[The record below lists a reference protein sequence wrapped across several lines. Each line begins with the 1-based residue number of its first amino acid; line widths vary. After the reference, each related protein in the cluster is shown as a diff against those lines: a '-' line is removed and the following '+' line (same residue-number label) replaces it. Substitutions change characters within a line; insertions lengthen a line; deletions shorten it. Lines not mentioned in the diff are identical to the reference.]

1 MSGSVTTV
9 SIIAGASVPTNGK
22 FYEPNSVETTV
33 GSMVTWVNDDTVP
46 HTVTSGTVENTRPKP
61 DGSFD
66 SGIINPG
73 NSFPFVFDKAGEYPY
88 YCMIHPWMTG
98 KVTSN

>member
-1 MSGSVTTV
+1 MSGSITTV
-9 SIIAGASVPTNGK
+9 SIMAGASVPTNGK
-22 FYEPNSVETTV
+22 FYEPSNVETTV

-46 HTVTSGTVENTRPKP
+46 HTVTSGTVENSRPKP

-73 NSFPFVFDKAGEYPY
+73 NSFLFVLDKAGEYPY
-88 YCMIHPWMTG
+88 YCMVHPWMTG

>member
-1 MSGSVTTV
+1 M
-9 SIIAGASVPTNGK
+9 IGA
-22 FYEPNSVETTV
+22 Y
-33 GSMVTWVNDDTVP
+33 
-46 HTVTSGTVENTRPKP
+46 TVTSRIVEYNRPTP

-73 NSFPFVFDKAGEYPY
+73 DSFPFVFNKAGEYPY
-88 YCMIHPWMTG
+88 YCTIHPFMTG

>member
-1 MSGSVTTV
+1 MV
-9 SIIAGASVPTNGK
+9 GA
-22 FYEPNSVETTV
+22 Y
-33 GSMVTWVNDDTVP
+33 
-46 HTVTSGTVENTRPKP
+46 TVTSEIVENNRPTP

-73 NSFPFVFDKAGEYPY
+73 DSFPFVFNKAGEYPY
-88 YCMIHPWMTG
+88 YCTIHPFMTG

>member
-1 MSGSVTTV
+1 M
-9 SIIAGASVPTNGK
+9 IGAYT
-22 FYEPNSVETTV
+22 F
-33 GSMVTWVNDDTVP
+33 
-46 HTVTSGTVENTRPKP
+46 TSGIVEYNRPTL

-73 NSFPFVFDKAGEYPY
+73 DSFPFVFNKAGEYPY
-88 YCMIHPWMTG
+88 YCTIHPFMTG

>member
-1 MSGSVTTV
+1 M
-9 SIIAGASVPTNGK
+9 IGA
-22 FYEPNSVETTV
+22 Y
-33 GSMVTWVNDDTVP
+33 
-46 HTVTSGTVENTRPKP
+46 TVTSGIVENNRPTP

-73 NSFPFVFDKAGEYPY
+73 DSFPFVFDRAGEYPY
-88 YCMIHPWMTG
+88 YYTIHPFMTG